1 MRITTFAVTAALAA
15 LALPAFA
22 ADNEAGVPL
31 TPREAAGAW
40 VLESGGVDICTVKM
54 ESTKVGDG
62 YAAHAEPACRPTLGG
77 QAARWQPTSNGMR
90 LLAADG
96 SPLLSFDRW
105 SNSLFVSNRGGA
117 DVQLR
122 RKF

>member
-1 MRITTFAVTAALAA
+1 MRPFATTAILTLLAF
-15 LALPAFA
+15 PAFA

-40 VLESGGVDICTVKM
+40 ALESGAVSICTVKM
-54 ESTKVGDG
+54 EAVKATDG
-62 YAAHAEPACRPTLGG
+62 YAVRADPACGPTLGG
-77 QAARWQPTSNGMR
+77 QAERWQPTSTGMR
-90 LLAADG
+90 LLSADG
-96 SPLLSFDRW
+96 SRLLSFDRW
-105 SNSLFVSNRGGA
+105 SNSLFVSKRGGA